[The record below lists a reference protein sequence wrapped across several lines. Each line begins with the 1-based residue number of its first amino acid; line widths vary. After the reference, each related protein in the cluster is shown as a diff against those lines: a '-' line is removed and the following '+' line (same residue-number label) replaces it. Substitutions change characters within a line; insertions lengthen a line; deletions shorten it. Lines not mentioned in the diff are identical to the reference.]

1 MDKANGKLTK
11 IEMEMAIDE
20 MRRNLPFLIQNAAL
34 QAEFLKAKYD
44 SLVTQGFTEQQALE
58 IIKTRPLYE

>member
-1 MDKANGKLTK
+1 MGKTNGKLTN

-20 MRRNLPFLIQNAAL
+20 MKRNLPYLIKNAAV
-34 QAEFLKAKYD
+34 QAQFLKAKYD
-44 SLVTQGFTEQQALE
+44 NLVSQGFTEQQALE

>member
-44 SLVTQGFTEQQALE
+44 SLVTQGFTEKQALE